1 MRTVSIRLE
10 DLAKMAIKIGF
21 VGENEHTRVRID
33 CKKAFDEY
41 PGAVATLTVQPPAGE
56 AYPDATTRDGDT
68 VIWDVE
74 DHDLTD
80 EGDGEFQL
88 SFVID
93 ETVMKSYI
101 GRTTIC
107 RSILPAGDVP
117 AAIDDW
123 LTRANAALAEIPVEI
138 AAALEEAKES
148 GEFDGRGISDA
159 VLNSDYTLTLTFTD
173 GTSYTTPAIRGEKG
187 DPGKDFNIAK
197 TFRSIIAMVN
207 YTGTDLKLGDFVM
220 ISTSSTDNADNG
232 KLFRFGNTNVLPEG
246 TLTANVNSKNG
257 YEVKCDITWDGA
269 SDTWTI
275 SEYVPSGYGIIYE
288 VTKMTP
294 PAQGAVTNESYLL
307 NLTTGTTKLFISH
320 PNSVTMTNAQVIERW
335 TYICDLSGA
344 KGATGATGD
353 TGFSPIATVSKS
365 DHTATISITDA
376 TGTTTAQIV
385 DGDKG
390 DTGST
395 PVISIGTVSTLTPGS
410 DATASM
416 DVTDPEHPVLSL
428 GIPEGEPGDATID
441 DSKGIGDTDFVW
453 SANKSATVVG
463 DLKSALGIEFLPFT
477 ANYYIDTN
485 KTEGTVVDYTGEDLH
500 TITGR
505 NCSVYSCKEGDP
517 FTIFGSGGNAAR
529 LWAFIDS
536 NSKLISKSVGNL
548 AAPDDGLV
556 IYAPQNASK
565 IIINTTQ
572 TAYKGISVEKLS
584 NLINLVV
591 TEENVWENVDTTPTR
606 IENYRINT
614 SGKNYA
620 DSNGS
625 IVYLTPSEAGRYKV
639 TSNRTSSTYC
649 FLYNIASV
657 SSVADF
663 VAANV
668 SGSRITITTGT
679 AEINVALGQTIA
691 MSSNSKTFTF
701 TTKKLTTVNEF
712 NQSIGL
718 TETMTDEVNEMIS
731 DKDQAAYGLSTDA
744 TEYVSRVPSYY
755 ITPETTPAS
764 FSDAYGYLDN
774 KIAQIP
780 KGGKSFIF
788 VTDTHWDGNEKHSPD
803 LISYIRKRT
812 GIQKVLFGGDIF
824 GNATNKYLAAKKAG
838 DYMNRM
844 KRGAGYDFIP
854 CVGDHDNNT
863 VSVASDDTHF
873 LPYTQVEELFVGD
886 LERYSGYHFYD
897 PSEKLA
903 DYATPGSDDYNG
915 AMAFFHTVYYT
926 DDVSKKVR
934 YISLNCGNGGNYG
947 PMYNIFGASG
957 TSLLRLQLDWLVET
971 LLSTPTGYD
980 IVVLSHKGNT
990 GYGGAAA
997 EIINAIL
1004 WGFRLKQSNFSRSPA
1019 SDTEAIESWRP
1030 HSISYNF
1037 SSANDV
1043 GLIIALNGHSH
1054 RDQLGYT
1061 GTTNGT
1067 YTNEI
1072 NYVSSGETI
1081 IQPLNPTSSQNVQ
1094 IPLIITSC
1102 DSLGAAESQS
1112 PSMTAGTV
1120 TEQCFDVI
1128 TILDDKI
1135 KMTRIGAGD
1144 DRVLYITKTNPES

>member
-1 MRTVSIRLE
+1 MT
-10 DLAKMAIKIGF
+10 AIDKVQYLQIG
-21 VGENEHTRVRID
+21 VQGENAAMNVELDMT
-33 CKKAFDEY
+33 AWAE
-41 PGAVATLTVQPPAGE
+41 Q
-56 AYPDATTRDGDT
+56 YPDATFHILFKPYNEPEVSPQTSTYDSSTHVLTWTVGAGATAIVGVGYTEIRAQDGGNLIKKTRIIPTAVENSVSGVEVNPPAAYADWVANVLNAGAAAVALSHGTEISFSISDDGHLVYSYTDDDEET
-68 VIWDVE
+68 VTVDLGPVDAYAMAVAKGYEGTKEEFEQYMADVADAAADAKASAE
-74 DHDLTD
+74 EAEICKNYAQTFVGAPRTAATADDMTD
-80 EGDGEFQL
+80 ENL
-88 SFVID
+88 I
-93 ETVMKSYI
+93 
-101 GRTTIC
+101 
-107 RSILPAGDVP
+107 
-117 AAIDDW
+117 
-123 LTRANAALAEIPVEI
+123 
-138 AAALEEAKES
+138 
-148 GEFDGRGISDA
+148 
-159 VLNSDYTLTLTFTD
+159 
-173 GTSYTTPAIRGEKG
+173 
-187 DPGKDFNIAK
+187 
-197 TFRSIIAMVN
+197 
-207 YTGTDLKLGDFVM
+207 
-220 ISTSSTDNADNG
+220 
-232 KLFRFGNTNVLPEG
+232 
-246 TLTANVNSKNG
+246 
-257 YEVKCDITWDGA
+257 
-269 SDTWTI
+269 
-275 SEYVPSGYGIIYE
+275 YV
-288 VTKMTP
+288 
-294 PAQGAVTNESYLL
+294 
-307 NLTTGTTKLFISH
+307 F
-320 PNSVTMTNAQVIERW
+320 
-335 TYICDLSGA
+335 
-344 KGATGATGD
+344 
-353 TGFSPIATVSKS
+353 
-365 DHTATISITDA
+365 
-376 TGTTTAQIV
+376 TGTTTASLTNGHWYFYDGEEWSDGGV
-385 DGDKG
+385 YNSTALTTDTTLTVSGAAADAKVAGDK
-390 DTGST
+390 
-395 PVISIGTVSTLTPGS
+395 LT
-410 DATASM
+410 
-416 DVTDPEHPVLSL
+416 E
-428 GIPEGEPGDATID
+428 
-441 DSKGIGDTDFVW
+441 
-453 SANKSATVVG
+453 
-463 DLKSALGIEFLPFT
+463 LKSALGIEFLPFT